1 MELDPTLDAVAQAE
15 LVRSGEVTPLELVDA
30 AIARA
35 NELNPVIN
43 AIVLP
48 LYGKAREQAAR
59 ALPEGP
65 LRGVPMTIK
74 DLRSPAAGEP
84 RHDGNRIL
92 KELDFHEDHDCYV
105 IEKLRGAGLV
115 NIGRTNVPEFACGR
129 SPITCENDAHGSTR
143 NPWNPEHTAMG
154 SSGGAA
160 ASVAAGIVPI
170 AHGTDGGGS
179 IRMPASACGVVGL
192 KPTRG
197 RISAGPD
204 HGESWAGC
212 STHGMLTRSVR
223 DAALA
228 LDILSGPMPG
238 DPYYVSPPPRP
249 FAEEVGTAPG
259 TLRIGLLPRVPA
271 PEIHRDCS
279 EGVERAGRLLETL
292 GHEVELSH
300 PKAYEELEW
309 LQGYATMIAV
319 STAAIVDEWSQ
330 RIGHTWSE
338 ADMEPPTWEAAAQGR
353 QTSGLEYAAA
363 VDGLH
368 AFSRRMATWWEGG
381 FDVLVTPTLAT
392 PPPRLGYLIDPEM
405 ARLRLIQT
413 MPFTAQ
419 CNATGQPAVS
429 LPLHWSSE
437 GLPIGIQLI
446 ARYGGEGLLL
456 RLAAQLEEAAPWR
469 DRRPAVSR
477 GLQLV

>member
-1 MELDPTLDAVAQAE
+1 MELDPKADATALAD
-15 LVRSGEVTPLELVDA
+15 LVRRGEVKPLELIDA

-35 NELNPVIN
+35 ESVNPALN
-43 AIVLP
+43 AIILP
-48 LYGKAREQAAR
+48 LYERAREQAAQ
-59 ALPEGP
+59 ALPDGP
-65 LRGVPMTIK
+65 LRGVPITVK
-74 DLRSPAAGEP
+74 DLRSPAVGEP

-105 IEKLRGAGLV
+105 IARLRAAGLV
-115 NIGRTNVPEFACGR
+115 SIGRTNVPEFACGR

-143 NPWNPEHTAMG
+143 NPWNLEHTAMG

-197 RISAGPD
+197 RISSGPD

-228 LDILSGPMPG
+228 LDILGGPMPG
-238 DPYYVSPPPRP
+238 DPYLAPPPLRP
-249 FAEEVGTAPG
+249 FAEEVGTHPG
-259 TLRIGLLPRVPA
+259 TLRIGLLQRLPS
-271 PEIHRDCS
+271 PETHRDCV
-279 EGVERAGRLLETL
+279 EGVERTGRLLETL
-292 GHEVELSH
+292 GHRVELSH
-300 PKAYEELEW
+300 PKAYEELGW
-309 LQGYATMIAV
+309 LGDFAIMV
-319 STAAIVDEWSQ
+319 GVNTAATLDEWS
-330 RIGHTWSE
+330 RRVGHSWSQT
-338 ADMEPPTWEAAAQGR
+338 DLEPPTWEAAERGR
-353 QTSGLEYAAA
+353 ETSAVEYAATLHR
-363 VDGLH
+363 LH
-368 AFSRRMATWWEGG
+368 AVSRRISTWWEEG
-381 FDVLVTPTLAT
+381 FDVLVTPTLAI
-392 PPPRLGYLIDPEM
+392 PPPRLGYLTEPDAAQI
-405 ARLRLIQT
+405 RLLQT

-419 CNATGQPAVS
+419 FNVSGQPAVS

-437 GLPIGIQLI
+437 GLPIGIQFV

-469 DRRPAVSR
+469 DRCPAVFAAEPSA
-477 GLQLV
+477 

>member
-1 MELDPTLDAVAQAE
+1 MKMDSTADATALAD
-15 LVRSGEVTPLELVDA
+15 LVRKGEVKPLELVEA

-35 NELNPVIN
+35 KQLNPAIN
-43 AIVLP
+43 AIILP
-48 LYGKAREQAAR
+48 LYERAREQAAQT
-59 ALPEGP
+59 LPEGP
-65 LRGVPMTIK
+65 LRGVPTTIK

-92 KELDFHEDHDCYV
+92 KQLDFHDDHDCFV
-105 IEKLRGAGLV
+105 AAKLRAAGLV

-143 NPWNPEHTAMG
+143 NPWNLEHTAMG

-197 RISAGPD
+197 RISNGPD

-228 LDILSGPMPG
+228 LDILAGPMPG
-238 DPYYVSPPPRP
+238 DPYYAPPPPRP
-249 FAEEVGTAPG
+249 FAEEVGAAPG
-259 TLRIGLLPRVPA
+259 TLRIGLLPSLPSLEV
-271 PEIHRDCS
+271 HRDCS
-279 EGVERAGRLLETL
+279 EGVERVGRLLEAL
-292 GHEVELSH
+292 GHQVELSH
-300 PKAYEELEW
+300 PEAYEALEW
-309 LQGYATMIAV
+309 LGDFATMV
-319 STAAIVDEWSQ
+319 GVCTAATLDGWSQ
-330 RIGHTWSE
+330 RIGHAWSE
-338 ADMEPPTWEAAAQGR
+338 ADLEPPTWEAAEQGR
-353 QTSGLEYAAA
+353 ATSGLEYAAA
-363 VDGLH
+363 IARLH
-368 AFSRRMATWWEGG
+368 AYARRLATWWEDG

-392 PPPRLGYLIDPEM
+392 PPPRLGYLIDPE
-405 ARLRLIQT
+405 AGRIRLLQT

-419 CNATGQPAVS
+419 FNVSGQPAIS

-437 GLPIGIQLI
+437 RLPIGIQFV
-446 ARYGGEGLLL
+446 ARYAGEGVLL
-456 RLAAQLEEAAPWR
+456 RLAAQLEEATPWH
-469 DRRPAVSR
+469 DRHPEVCAA
-477 GLQLV
+477 G

>member
-1 MELDPTLDAVAQAE
+1 MELDSTADAIALAS
-15 LVRSGEVTPLELVDA
+15 LVRKGEVKPFELVDA

-35 NELNPVIN
+35 KRVNPAIN
-43 AIVLP
+43 AIILP
-48 LYGKAREQAAR
+48 LYERAREQVAGTHS
-59 ALPEGP
+59 EGP
-65 LRGVPMTIK
+65 LRGVPITIK

-92 KELDFHEDHDCYV
+92 KELDFHEDHDCFV
-105 IEKLRGAGLV
+105 AAKLRAAGLV

-143 NPWNPEHTAMG
+143 NPWNLEHTAMG

-228 LDILSGPMPG
+228 LDILGGPMPG
-238 DPYYVSPPPRP
+238 DPYHAPPPPRP
-249 FAEEVGTAPG
+249 FAEEVGEPPG
-259 TLRIGLLPRVPA
+259 TLRIGLLPCLPNAEV
-271 PEIHRDCS
+271 HRDCI

-292 GHEVELSH
+292 GHQVELSH
-300 PKAYEELEW
+300 PKAYEALEW
-309 LQGYATMIAV
+309 LGDYAIMIAV
-319 STAAIVDEWSQ
+319 STAASLDEWSR
-330 RIGHTWSE
+330 RIGHSWSE
-338 ADMEPPTWEAAAQGR
+338 ADLEPPTWEAAEQGR
-353 QTSGLEYAAA
+353 ATSGLEYAAA
-363 VDGLH
+363 VARLH
-368 AFSRRMATWWEGG
+368 AFSRRMATWWEEG

-392 PPPRLGYLIDPEM
+392 PPPRLGYLTDPEA
-405 ARLRLIQT
+405 ARIRLLQT

-419 CNATGQPAVS
+419 FNVTGQPAMS
-429 LPLHWSSE
+429 LPCRSRPSSM
-437 GLPIGIQLI
+437 
-446 ARYGGEGLLL
+446 
-456 RLAAQLEEAAPWR
+456 
-469 DRRPAVSR
+469 
-477 GLQLV
+477 

>member
-1 MELDPTLDAVAQAE
+1 MELDSTADAIALAG
-15 LVRSGEVTPLELVDA
+15 LVRKGEVKPFELVDA

-35 NELNPVIN
+35 KRVNPAIN
-43 AIVLP
+43 AVILP
-48 LYGKAREQAAR
+48 LYERAREQVAGT
-59 ALPEGP
+59 LSEGP
-65 LRGVPMTIK
+65 LRGVPITIK
-74 DLRSPAAGEP
+74 DLRSPAEGEP
-84 RHDGNRIL
+84 RHEGNRVL
-92 KELDFHEDHDCYV
+92 KQLGFHEDHDCFV
-105 IEKLRGAGLV
+105 AAKLRAAGLV

-143 NPWNPEHTAMG
+143 NPWNLEHTAMG

-228 LDILSGPMPG
+228 LDILAGPMPG
-238 DPYYVSPPPRP
+238 DPYHAPPPPRA
-249 FAEEVGTAPG
+249 FAEEVGAAPG
-259 TLRIGLLPRVPA
+259 TLRIGLLPSLPNLEV
-271 PEIHRDCS
+271 HRDCI
-279 EGVERAGRLLETL
+279 EGVESAGRLLETL
-292 GHEVELSH
+292 GHQVELSH
-300 PKAYEELEW
+300 PKAYEALEW
-309 LQGYATMIAV
+309 LGDYATMIAV
-319 STAAIVDEWSQ
+319 STAASLDAWSQ
-330 RIGHTWSE
+330 RIGRAWSE
-338 ADMEPPTWEAAAQGR
+338 ADLEPPTWEAAEQGR
-353 QTSGLEYAAA
+353 ATSGLEYAAA
-363 VDGLH
+363 IARLH
-368 AFSRRMATWWEGG
+368 AFSRRMATWWDEG
-381 FDVLVTPTLAT
+381 FDLLVTPTLAT
-392 PPPRLGYLIDPEM
+392 PPPRLGYLTDPEA
-405 ARLRLIQT
+405 ARIRLIQT

-419 CNATGQPAVS
+419 FNVTGQPAMS

-437 GLPIGIQLI
+437 GMPIGIQFV
-446 ARYGGEGLLL
+446 ARYAGEGLLL

-469 DRRPAVSR
+469 DRRPAVFAAD
-477 GLQLV
+477 

>member
-1 MELDPTLDAVAQAE
+1 MK
-15 LVRSGEVTPLELVDA
+15 PLELVEA

-35 NELNPVIN
+35 EELNPALN
-43 AIVLP
+43 AIILP
-48 LYGKAREQAAR
+48 LYARAREQAAQT
-59 ALPEGP
+59 LPEGP
-65 LRGVPMTIK
+65 LRGVPVTIK

-84 RHDGNRIL
+84 RHDGNRVL
-92 KELDFHEDHDCYV
+92 KELDFHEDHDCFV
-105 IEKLRGAGLV
+105 AAKLRGAGLV

-143 NPWNPEHTAMG
+143 NPWNLEHTAMG

-197 RISAGPD
+197 RISSGPD

-228 LDILSGPMPG
+228 LDILAGPMPG
-238 DPYYVSPPPRP
+238 DPYYAPPPPRP
-249 FAEEVGTAPG
+249 FVEEVGAAPG
-259 TLRIGLLPRVPA
+259 TLRIGLLPNLPSSEV
-271 PEIHRDCS
+271 HRDCI
-279 EGVERAGRLLETL
+279 EGVERVGQLLETL

-300 PKAYEELEW
+300 PKAYEALEW
-309 LQGYATMIAV
+309 LGDFATMIAV
-319 STAAIVDEWSQ
+319 STAATLDAWSQ

-338 ADMEPPTWEAAAQGR
+338 TDLEPPTWETAQQGR
-353 QTSGLEYAAA
+353 ATSGLEYAAA
-363 VDGLH
+363 IARLQ
-368 AFSRRMATWWEGG
+368 AFSRRMATWWEDG

-392 PPPRLGYLIDPEM
+392 PPPRLGYLTDPEA
-405 ARLRLIQT
+405 ARMRLLQT

-419 CNATGQPAVS
+419 FNVTGQPAIS
-429 LPLHWSSE
+429 LPLHSSSE
-437 GLPIGIQLI
+437 GLPFGIQFV
-446 ARYGGEGLLL
+446 ARYAGEGVLL
-456 RLAAQLEEAAPWR
+456 RLAAQLEEAAPWHYR
-469 DRRPAVSR
+469 HPAVFAA
-477 GLQLV
+477 G